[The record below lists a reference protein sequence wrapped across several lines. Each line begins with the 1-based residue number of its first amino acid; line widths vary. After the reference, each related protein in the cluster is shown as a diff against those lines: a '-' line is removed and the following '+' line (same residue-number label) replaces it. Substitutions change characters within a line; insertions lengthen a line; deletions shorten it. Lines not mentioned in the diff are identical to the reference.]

1 MIIHPSSV
9 CFDKQFH
16 FILVILKRRKVSY
29 YTNTTISLCGSGIQR
44 SRLCRYTE
52 TRRSAYRFSIDA
64 MALTADNVTGKT
76 AGPENLTFHY
86 VYSCLWLPLEHRETP
101 DPPIHPRCADG
112 RYPPGQ
118 QHLVDSG
125 HHGAVIQ
132 DFEIPAEYAALDFE
146 MPVVALHRQAVAE
159 QGEILF

>member
-112 RYPPGQ
+112 RYPPRTTTPCRWWPPRCRYTGFRNP
-118 QHLVDSG
+118 S
-125 HHGAVIQ
+125 
-132 DFEIPAEYAALDFE
+132 P
-146 MPVVALHRQAVAE
+146 
-159 QGEILF
+159 LFTLPS